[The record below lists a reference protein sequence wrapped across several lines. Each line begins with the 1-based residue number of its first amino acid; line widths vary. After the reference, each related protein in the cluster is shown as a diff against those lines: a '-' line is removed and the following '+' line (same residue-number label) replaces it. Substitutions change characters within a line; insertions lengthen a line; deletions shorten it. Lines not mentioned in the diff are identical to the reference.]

1 LGLLGGWFTV
11 KWNVR
16 RTFWLIL
23 LGLLGVFCV
32 GKLIVF
38 ASLGMLCFNNGFV
51 LITATGSIA
60 FFVLGLVDLVTNFA
74 MFGVVLGLL
83 RKVGK
88 C

>member
-1 LGLLGGWFTV
+1 M